1 MITGPPG
8 YQGHPFAG
16 YTTAF
21 GFVVQPDTEARL
33 LPHKAGMKSHP
44 NFIARMIPAS
54 EQAPLQKVTFTRTHD
69 STKVYDIKRVL
80 QFRSKSTLE
89 KYLCL

>member
-8 YQGHPFAG
+8 YQGHPFTGCA
-16 YTTAF
+16 TAF

-33 LPHKAGMKSHP
+33 SPHKAGMKSHP
-44 NFIARMIPAS
+44 NFIVRMMPAS
-54 EQAPLQKVTFTRTHD
+54 EQAPLQKVTFTCTHN
-69 STKVYDIKRVL
+69 STKVYDVERVL

-89 KYLCL
+89 KSFCL